1 MDKNFTTMDNDFS
14 SMNDKHLHVQLGGLA
29 FYDDRRFF
37 QFCPDRAET
46 GQVPRFR
53 MSGVAQQLSDGTF
66 AFEGVHR
73 RRSQTTL
80 LRKLAH
86 GRLSATQD
94 GSYLLTIRISKE
106 EGLDVKD
113 VLLREVYEAV
123 EVFRKD

>member
-1 MDKNFTTMDNDFS
+1 MSNNFTNID
-14 SMNDKHLHVQLGGLA
+14 DKQLHVQLGGLA
-29 FYDDRRFF
+29 FYDNCRFF
-37 QFCPDRAET
+37 QFCPDNAET

-94 GSYLLTIRISKE
+94 GSYLLTIRISRE